1 MSNSIQRGDMYPINL
16 GFYAE
21 TEIYNYT
28 TGAWEEY
35 LSLSDIQW
43 TTLGMIFFI
52 PSLNVFLV
60 NNTIHLVPRLPD

>member
-1 MSNSIQRGDMYPINL
+1 MSNSIQRGDLYPINL

-43 TTLGMIFFI
+43 TTLGMKTMKTLLMFS
-52 PSLNVFLV
+52 SLQYLV
-60 NNTIHLVPRLPD
+60 LRLPD

>member
-1 MSNSIQRGDMYPINL
+1 MSNSIQRGDLYPINL

-43 TTLGMIFFI
+43 TTLGMKTMKTLLMFSFFTI
-52 PSLNVFLV
+52 PC
-60 NNTIHLVPRLPD
+60 PQAA